1 MVKPFE
7 IPRDWM
13 KFRAMDFGQA
23 RPYAVLWFAVD
34 YDGDMYVYREL
45 YGWGGK
51 PNVGTGETARQVG
64 EKIVE
69 LEEPER
75 ICAMAYWIRRAGLGR
90 V

>member
-64 EKIVE
+64 EKEVSTMDKSRCFRE
-69 LEEPER
+69 S
-75 ICAMAYWIRRAGLGR
+75 YTKQSRA
-90 V
+90 